1 MIHEIDQDEVYYLG
15 FNKRFVAFLIDSTA
29 ASILMAPFVSHLIGD
44 VAILNKGFSNQSQLF
59 ELLGAMTTRLSVDLL
74 FMGSIFI
81 LFWIYKNST
90 PGKMLFKSVI
100 VDANTLSAPRPSQNI
115 TRYLGYFVSF
125 LPLGL
130 GFLWIAFDKRKQ
142 GWHDKL
148 AGTVVI
154 IGKPRPLIAEQ
165 SGETDGDD

>member
-1 MIHEIDQDEVYYLG
+1 MTNENNQPEIHYLG
-15 FNKRFVAFLIDSTA
+15 FNSRFVAFLIDSTA
-29 ASILMAPFVSHLIGD
+29 ASLLMAPFVSHLIGD
-44 VAILNKGFSNQSQLF
+44 LVLSDKDLSNQS
-59 ELLGAMTTRLSVDLL
+59 ELLALLGSMATRLSVDLV
-74 FMGSIFI
+74 FMGTIFI

-100 VDANTLSAPRPSQNI
+100 VDANTLSAPSTSQNI
-115 TRYLGYFVSF
+115 IRYLGYFLSF

-130 GFLWIAFDKRKQ
+130 GFLWIAFDQRKQ

-154 IGKPRPLIAEQ
+154 IGKPRPRGTKQ
-165 SGETDGDD
+165 NGEADRDD

>member
-1 MIHEIDQDEVYYLG
+1 MIHEINQDNVHYLG
-15 FNKRFVAFLIDSTA
+15 FIKRLIAFLIDSTA

-44 VAILNKGFSNQSQLF
+44 VVLSNKNFSNQSQLF
-59 ELLGAMTTRLSVDLL
+59 ELLGSMTARLSVDLV

-100 VDANTLSAPRPSQNI
+100 VDVNTLSAPSTTQNI
-115 TRYLGYFVSF
+115 IRYLGYFISF

-154 IGKPRPLIAEQ
+154 IGKPRPLSAEQ
-165 SGETDGDD
+165 SGETDKDD

>member
-1 MIHEIDQDEVYYLG
+1 MIHEIDHDKVHYLG

-29 ASILMAPFVSHLIGD
+29 TSILMAPFVYLLIGD
-44 VAILNKGFSNQSQLF
+44 EVLLDKDFSNQSQLF
-59 ELLGAMTTRLSVDLL
+59 ELLGPMTIRLSVDLL

-81 LFWIYKNST
+81 LFWVYKNST

-100 VDANTLSAPRPSQNI
+100 VDANTLSAPRTSQNI
-115 TRYLGYFVSF
+115 TRYLGYFISF
-125 LPLGL
+125 FPLGL

-154 IGKPRPLIAEQ
+154 IGQPRQLSAVQ
-165 SGETDGDD
+165 TGETDRND

>member
-1 MIHEIDQDEVYYLG
+1 MIHEIDQENVYYLG
-15 FNKRFVAFLIDSTA
+15 FNKRFIAFLIDSTA
-29 ASILMAPFVSHLIGD
+29 ASILIAPFVSRFFGD
-44 VAILNKGFSNQSQLF
+44 VVLSNKNFSNQSQLF
-59 ELLGAMTTRLSVDLL
+59 ELLGSMTARLSVDLL
-74 FMGSIFI
+74 FMASIFM

-100 VDANTLSAPRPSQNI
+100 VDVNTLSAPSTTQNI
-115 TRYLGYFVSF
+115 IRYLGYFISF

-154 IGKPRPLIAEQ
+154 IGKPGQLSAEQ
-165 SGETDGDD
+165 SGETDKDD

>member
-1 MIHEIDQDEVYYLG
+1 MPNEKNQNEIHYLG
-15 FNKRFVAFLIDSTA
+15 FNLRFIAFLIDSTA
-29 ASILMAPFVSHLIGD
+29 ASILMVPFVSHLIGE
-44 VAILNKGFSNQSQLF
+44 VVLPTTELSNQSQLLA
-59 ELLGAMTTRLSVDLL
+59 LLGPMATRLSVDLV
-74 FMGSIFI
+74 FMGSVFI

-100 VDANTLSAPRPSQNI
+100 VDANTLSAPSTSQNI
-115 TRYLGYFVSF
+115 IRYLGYFLSF

-130 GFLWIAFDKRKQ
+130 GFLWIAVDKRKQ

-154 IGKPRPLIAEQ
+154 IGKPRPSGTEQ
-165 SGETDGDD
+165 KGETDRDD

>member
-1 MIHEIDQDEVYYLG
+1 MTHEINQDEIHYLG

-29 ASILMAPFVSHLIGD
+29 ASILMAPFVSYLIGD
-44 VAILNKGFSNQSQLF
+44 VVLSDKNFSNQSQLF
-59 ELLGAMTTRLSVDLL
+59 EFLGSMRTRLSVDLV

-100 VDANTLSAPRPSQNI
+100 VDVNTLSAPSTAQNI
-115 TRYLGYFVSF
+115 IRYLGYFISF

-154 IGKPRPLIAEQ
+154 IGKPRPLSAEQ
-165 SGETDGDD
+165 SGETNKNE

>member
-1 MIHEIDQDEVYYLG
+1 MTNENNQPEIHYLG
-15 FNKRFVAFLIDSTA
+15 FNSRFVAFLIDSTA
-29 ASILMAPFVSHLIGD
+29 ASLLMAPFVSHLIGD
-44 VAILNKGFSNQSQLF
+44 LVLSDKDLSNRS
-59 ELLGAMTTRLSVDLL
+59 ELLALLGSMATRLSVDLV
-74 FMGSIFI
+74 FMGTIFI

-100 VDANTLSAPRPSQNI
+100 VDANTFSAPSTSQNI
-115 TRYLGYFVSF
+115 IRYLGYFLSF

-130 GFLWIAFDKRKQ
+130 GFLWIAFDQRKQ

-154 IGKPRPLIAEQ
+154 IGKPRPLGTKQ
-165 SGETDGDD
+165 NGETDRDD

>member
-1 MIHEIDQDEVYYLG
+1 MTNENNQPEIHYLG
-15 FNKRFVAFLIDSTA
+15 FNSRFVAFLIDSTA
-29 ASILMAPFVSHLIGD
+29 ASLLMAPFVSHLIGD
-44 VAILNKGFSNQSQLF
+44 LVLSDKDLSNRS
-59 ELLGAMTTRLSVDLL
+59 ELLALLGSMATRLSVDLV
-74 FMGSIFI
+74 FMGTIFI

-100 VDANTLSAPRPSQNI
+100 VDANTLSAPSTSQNI
-115 TRYLGYFVSF
+115 IRYLGYFLSF

-130 GFLWIAFDKRKQ
+130 GFLWIAFDQRKQ

-154 IGKPRPLIAEQ
+154 IGKPRPLGTKQ
-165 SGETDGDD
+165 NGETDRDD